1 MTKRFTMWRN
11 TIVAE
16 TYIVE
21 AESVEEARDKLFNGE
36 CYPISAEFIDWHG
49 DNFEVEHVEELD
61 PLYRM
66 VKDYDPQ

>member
-1 MTKRFTMWRN
+1 MKRFTMWRN
-11 TIVAE
+11 AIIAE

-21 AESVEEARDKLFNGE
+21 AESEEEARDKLFNGE
-36 CYPISAEFIDWHG
+36 VDPIDTEWIDWHG

-66 VKDYDPQ
+66 VKDYAG